1 MSDGFNEVPKNS
13 KNIWMLN
20 SNGASYVA
28 EWNQRIGEN
37 SPAEFLSKSVDL
49 WVSEHNTLN

>member
-1 MSDGFNEVPKNS
+1 MSDGFNEIPKNS
-13 KNIWMLN
+13 ANIWMLN